1 MWYGRCL
8 ECEMRNE
15 VDRRS
20 QICNN
25 VDIAQMVSREPLHFI
40 QQTIS
45 DFNGNYGADYDVT
58 AVAADIYMR

>member
-1 MWYGRCL
+1 
-8 ECEMRNE
+8 MRSE

>member
-1 MWYGRCL
+1 
-8 ECEMRNE
+8 MRNE

-45 DFNGNYGADYDVT
+45 DFNGNYGVDYDVT